1 MGALDDAI
9 REHLEL
15 KRKHGATEEEVAE
28 KQHEAQRTGA
38 LPVEPGETL
47 APAGTPT
54 PEPSAADEKAGEPVT
69 AAAQPDVE
77 IEKPEPSPLPPVDE
91 AEPDE
96 VLPEEA
102 LEMGLPTSESSAYD
116 EPGAVAPS
124 SAELIPEDPES
135 NGTGN
140 DESVLEE
147 TPDFLED
154 MPEQDRL
161 WFEQK
166 PPKDFDFDD

>member
-15 KRKHGATEEEVAE
+15 KRKHGAAEEEVTA
-28 KQHEAQRTGA
+28 KQQEAQRTGA

-47 APAGTPT
+47 PPAPAPDAKEEAA
-54 PEPSAADEKAGEPVT
+54 EPLAPDPQDTASKEPHPV
-69 AAAQPDVE
+69 D
-77 IEKPEPSPLPPVDE
+77 PLPPVEE

-102 LEMGLPTSESSAYD
+102 LEMGLPATETSGYAEPEPVPSTADLVPEEPETNGAGHD
-116 EPGAVAPS
+116 EG
-124 SAELIPEDPES
+124 L
-135 NGTGN
+135 
-140 DESVLEE
+140 LEE

-166 PPKDFDFDD
+166 PPKDFDFDE